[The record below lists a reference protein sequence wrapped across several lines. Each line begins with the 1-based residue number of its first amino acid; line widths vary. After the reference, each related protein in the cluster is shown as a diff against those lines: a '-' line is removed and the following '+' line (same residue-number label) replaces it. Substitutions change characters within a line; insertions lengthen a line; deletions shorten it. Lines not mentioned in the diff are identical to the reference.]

1 MSLTV
6 AEQRDVYPLANYAF
20 RVVVDGVALRFT
32 KVSGLSREYKLV
44 TYRHGLSFQEGEQ
57 VTKVPAEG
65 YTSLTLEQGTVLGSA
80 ALPAWLEQRTSSP
93 LEVSLCDEKGV
104 PVLVWTIA
112 KAFAVKLAAPTLD
125 ARSNDVCIDTLEVKA
140 SGIAVKH
147 LA

>member
-104 PVLVWTIA
+104 PVLFGRSPRRSPSSWPPLHSTR
-112 KAFAVKLAAPTLD
+112 AATTC
-125 ARSNDVCIDTLEVKA
+125 ASTRSR
-140 SGIAVKH
+140 
-147 LA
+147 